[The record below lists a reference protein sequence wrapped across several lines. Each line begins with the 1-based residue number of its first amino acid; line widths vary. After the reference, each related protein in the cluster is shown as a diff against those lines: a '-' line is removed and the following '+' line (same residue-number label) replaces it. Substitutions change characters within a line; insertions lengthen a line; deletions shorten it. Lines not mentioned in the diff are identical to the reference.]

1 MLDPRLFRQDPEA
14 IAGALSIR
22 GFDLDLESYRDLE
35 KARREL
41 QTEMETLQH
50 DRNVVSREIGVA
62 KRDGVDIEPLVVAVG
77 DLGLRLDVVRKEFLK
92 VQEELQDFLLEVPNI
107 PDDSVPAGETD
118 EDNRELYRW
127 GDITEF
133 DFKPRDHVDIAGSSL
148 DFEASVR
155 ISGSRFSV
163 LRGPLARL
171 HRGLIQLMLDVHTD
185 EHGYEELYVPYIVN
199 RASLTATGQL
209 PKFEDDVFMVRS
221 DTDSFLI
228 PTAEVPVTN
237 MVRDAIVNVEELPL
251 RYVCHTPCFRRESG
265 SHGKDTRGLI
275 RLHQFEKVELV
286 QISHPNHSW
295 EALDEIVNHAE
306 VILKRLELPFR
317 AVSLCGGDLGFA
329 SAKTIDLEVW
339 LPGFNRYREVSSCSN
354 FLDFQARRAQARFR
368 SGPQARPELV
378 HTLNGSG
385 LAIGRVLIAII
396 ENYQEASSRVRIPE
410 ALIPY
415 MHGVQYLYF
424 DA

>member
-22 GFDLDLESYRDLE
+22 GYDLDLDSYRDLE
-35 KARREL
+35 AARRDL

-50 DRNVVSREIGVA
+50 ERNVVSREIGVA

-127 GDITEF
+127 GDVTEF
-133 DFKPRDHVDIAGSSL
+133 DFDPKDHVDVAGSSL

-155 ISGSRFSV
+155 IAGSRFSV
-163 LRGPLARL
+163 MRGPLARL

-237 MVRDAIVNVEELPL
+237 MVRDAIVNVEDLPM

-286 QISHPNHSW
+286 QVTHPDRSW

-368 SGPQARPELV
+368 AGPQARPELV

-396 ENYQEASSRVRIPE
+396 ENYQEASGRVRIPE

-424 DA
+424 DG

>member
-1 MLDPRLFRQDPEA
+1 MLDPRMFRQNPDA

-22 GFDLDLESYRDLE
+22 GYELDLDTYRDLE
-35 KARREL
+35 QARRDL
-41 QTEMETLQH
+41 QTEMESLQH
-50 DRNVVSREIGVA
+50 ERNIVSREIGFA
-62 KRDGVDIEPLVVAVG
+62 KRSGDDIEPLVSAVG
-77 DLGLRLDVVRKEFLK
+77 DLGARLEVARTEFSK
-92 VQEELQDFLLEVPNI
+92 VQGQLQDFLLHVPNI
-107 PDDSVPAGETD
+107 PDDSVPIGETD

-127 GDITEF
+127 GDVTEF
-133 DFKPRDHVDIAGSSL
+133 PFPPKDHVDLAGSSL
-148 DFEASVR
+148 DFEASAR
-155 ISGSRFSV
+155 IAGSRFSV

-171 HRGLIQLMLDVHTD
+171 HRGLIQFMVDIHTD

-199 RASLTATGQL
+199 RESLTSTGQL
-209 PKFEDDVFMVRS
+209 PKFEDDVFFVS
-221 DTDSFLI
+221 SEVDSFLI

-237 MVRDAIVNVEELPL
+237 MVRDQILDANDLPL
-251 RYVCHTPCFRRESG
+251 KFVCHTPCFRRESG

-286 QISHPNHSW
+286 QITHPNLSW
-295 EALDEIVNHAE
+295 VALDEIVNHAE
-306 VILKRLELPFR
+306 TVLKRLELPFR

-339 LPGFNRYREVSSCSN
+339 LPGFDRYREVSSCSN

-368 SGPQARPELV
+368 PGPQERPELV

-385 LAIGRVLIAII
+385 LAIGRVLIAIM
-396 ENYQEASSRVRIPE
+396 ENYQDSQGRVHIPD

-415 MHGVQYLYF
+415 MHGVQYLEF
-424 DA
+424 ES

>member
-22 GFDLDLESYRDLE
+22 GYDLDLDFYRDLE
-35 KARREL
+35 AARRDL

-50 DRNVVSREIGVA
+50 ERNVVSREIGVA

-127 GDITEF
+127 GDVTEF
-133 DFKPRDHVDIAGSSL
+133 DFNPKDHVDVAGSSL

-155 ISGSRFSV
+155 IAGSRFSV
-163 LRGPLARL
+163 MRGPLARL

-237 MVRDAIVNVEELPL
+237 MVRDAIVNIEDLPL

-286 QISHPNHSW
+286 QVTHPDRSW

-396 ENYQEASSRVRIPE
+396 ENYQEASGRVRIPE

-424 DA
+424 DG